1 MWKKDVHLYLLGIL
15 NLRCQKHAMS
25 YQVEQEFKEILKESH
40 RKDSEGAC
48 LPVRW
53 LAPFTYE
60 EVRPSTGSPKHL
72 SHLEEVQDSRGKN
85 RDP

>member
-1 MWKKDVHLYLLGIL
+1 MWKKYLLGIL
-15 NLRCQKHAMS
+15 NLRCQKHMS
-25 YQVEQEFKEILKESH
+25 YQVEQEFNEILKQSH
-40 RKDSEGAC
+40 RKDSGGAC

-60 EVRPSTGSPKHL
+60 EVRPSTRSPKHL
-72 SHLEEVQDSRGKN
+72 SHLEEAQDSRGKN